1 MNQLIQSKCNA
12 CRKGEPTVTA
22 EEMDEFR
29 PQVPDWNII
38 EVDGV
43 KRLEKVFKFDTFV
56 HALAFT
62 NKIGQLA
69 EEEGHHPALLTEWGK
84 VTVSWWTLAA
94 VKAEVHEQTL
104 RHYERL
110 GLISPARKGNSP
122 HSPRLYSDHD
132 IERVMHIRGL
142 MRDLGVNLAGVEAIL
157 HMKDRMEQMQLELEQ
172 EMARIQDQHVAETR
186 RLKDIIERLQRGS
199 SS

>member
-1 MNQLIQSKCNA
+1 MDGNSCSPFRRRHRIVA
-12 CRKGEPTVTA
+12 CSAWPERACHVCAVMAAAISMLVSRYISQHTSPVKSV
-22 EEMDEFR
+22 R
-29 PQVPDWNII
+29 SLRNWRVPDMSSPTRRKEGYIVPEKGDGAWYII
-38 EVDGV
+38 SV
-43 KRLEKVFKFDTFV
+43 
-56 HALAFT
+56 A
-62 NKIGQLA
+62 A
-69 EEEGHHPALLTEWGK
+69 E
-84 VTVSWWTLAA
+84 
-94 VKAEVHEQTL
+94 KAEVHEQTL

-122 HSPRLYSDHD
+122 HSPRLYSDSD
-132 IERVMHIRGL
+132 IERVMHIRRL